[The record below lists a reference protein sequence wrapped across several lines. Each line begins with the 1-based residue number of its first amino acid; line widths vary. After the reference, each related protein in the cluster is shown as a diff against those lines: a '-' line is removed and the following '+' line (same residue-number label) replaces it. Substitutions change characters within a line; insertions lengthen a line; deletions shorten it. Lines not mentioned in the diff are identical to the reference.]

1 MAGREYEIDC
11 VICASGFDVGTEYT
25 RRVGYDMT
33 DHDGVKLS
41 EYRAEGM
48 RTLHGTH
55 MHGFRMPSSCSR
67 YGARISSPNQSVAA
81 SERPPVML
89 GPECCEEGR

>member
-11 VICASGFDVGTEYT
+11 VIYASGFDVGTEYT
-25 RRVGYDMT
+25 RRVDYDMT

-55 MHGFRMPSSCSR
+55 MHGFPDAFIVQPVR
-67 YGARISSPNQSVAA
+67 GANLIS
-81 SERPPVML
+81 
-89 GPECCEEGR
+89 